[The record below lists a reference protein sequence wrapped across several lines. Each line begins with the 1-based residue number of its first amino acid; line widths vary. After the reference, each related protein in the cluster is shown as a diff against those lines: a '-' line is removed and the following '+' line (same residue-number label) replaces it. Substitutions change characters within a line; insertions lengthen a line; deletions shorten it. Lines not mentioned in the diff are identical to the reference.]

1 MAEGASILLGESA
14 GAAEQGFE
22 EVVATGHAV
31 SEGGEVV
38 EQAVQGGV
46 YASRD
51 EDYGEHDGPG
61 RQVR

>member
-1 MAEGASILLGESA
+1 MLLGESA
-14 GAAEQGFE
+14 GATEQGFE
-22 EVVATGHAV
+22 EAVAAGHAV

-46 YASRD
+46 YPPRNQ
-51 EDYGEHDGPG
+51 DYGEHDVLG